1 MERLAWE
8 RGEGLPLLNNKLK
21 KIGSNT
27 LASVISNDTV
37 TLLAINN
44 SVPKDMYNSEIK
56 GKTNYTLQDTFMGF
70 HCGNTCSRIV

>member
-8 RGEGLPLLNNKLK
+8 RGEDLPLLNNKLK
-21 KIGSNT
+21 KIG
-27 LASVISNDTV
+27 SVISNDTV

>member
-21 KIGSNT
+21 KIGS
-27 LASVISNDTV
+27 VISNDTV

-44 SVPKDMYNSEIK
+44 FVPKDMYNSEIK